1 MSFAASGTEGAEATI
16 VVRAWREDVRWV
28 AVQVHAVGGIGAIK
42 GTAVVRAIGHSASIE
57 RSQIITIPL
66 LLYCL
71 RLSIYTQE
79 RVIGEEGENPQV
91 IFMQEL
97 ALISLLA

>member
-1 MSFAASGTEGAEATI
+1 M
-16 VVRAWREDVRWV
+16 
-28 AVQVHAVGGIGAIK
+28 QVYAVGGIGAIK
-42 GTAVVRAIGHSASIE
+42 GTAVVRAIGHSAPSDKD
-57 RSQIITIPL
+57 QNIIIPL

-79 RVIGEEGENPQV
+79 RVIGEEGVNPQV